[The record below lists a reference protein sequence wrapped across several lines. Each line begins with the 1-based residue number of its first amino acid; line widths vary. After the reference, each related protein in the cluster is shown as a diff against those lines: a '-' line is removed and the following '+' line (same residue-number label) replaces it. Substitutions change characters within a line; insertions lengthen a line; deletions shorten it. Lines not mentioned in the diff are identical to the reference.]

1 MNFKTN
7 MAWLWKMLKK
17 HWFRIFAV
25 IFIFY
30 SFVLP
35 WYVIKYHSN
44 LPPQDQL
51 YKELGTLNYKSLSA
65 RTGYLVGITSH
76 GQTNYFTC
84 RSPMEKRNDCLIHQK
99 FDELKANTGKPAEVL
114 WFKQDQG
121 IGYSQRLVALKV
133 DGKTWVSLKEGE
145 RQLSIQRKGIDG
157 LTVFALLFM
166 FSILW
171 VQNKLERKKKDMEN
185 VKNEKKLI

>member
-1 MNFKTN
+1 M
-7 MAWLWKMLKK
+7 
-17 HWFRIFAV
+17 
-25 IFIFY
+25 
-30 SFVLP
+30 
-35 WYVIKYHSN
+35 
-44 LPPQDQL
+44 
-51 YKELGTLNYKSLSA
+51 
-65 RTGYLVGITSH
+65 
-76 GQTNYFTC
+76 
-84 RSPMEKRNDCLIHQK
+84 
-99 FDELKANTGKPAEVL
+99 

-145 RQLSIQRKGIDG
+145 RQLSIQREGIDG

-171 VQNKLERKKKDMEN
+171 GQNKLERKKKDMEN

>member
-17 HWFRIFAV
+17 HWFKLFAG
-25 IFIFY
+25 ILIFY
-30 SFVLP
+30 SFILP
-35 WYVIKYHSN
+35 WYAIKYHSN

-51 YKELGTLNYKSLSA
+51 YKEVGTLNYERVDA
-65 RTGYLVGITSH
+65 RRGYLVGITSH

-84 RSPMEKRNDCLIHQK
+84 RSPMSKRNDCLISQG
-99 FDELKANTGKPAEVL
+99 FDELKANKGKPAEVL

-157 LTVFALLFM
+157 FTVFALLFM
-166 FSILW
+166 FSIFW
-171 VQNKLERKKKDMEN
+171 VKNKLE
-185 VKNEKKLI
+185 